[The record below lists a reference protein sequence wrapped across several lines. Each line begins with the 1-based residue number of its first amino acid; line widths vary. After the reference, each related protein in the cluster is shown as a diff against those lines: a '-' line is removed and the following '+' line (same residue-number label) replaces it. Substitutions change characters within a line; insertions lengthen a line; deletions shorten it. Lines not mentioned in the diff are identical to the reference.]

1 MARPQLRLQVVQ
13 AAFGVALLI
22 LLARAGQVQLLQG
35 SRHAATARS
44 QRTERVE
51 LAAQRGTIYDR
62 NGTPLALTQRV
73 YRVGVAPNEL
83 RDADHVARL
92 LTEELGVPRGV
103 VRRELSEPWAYFHG
117 PFTAVQVQRLLHVR
131 GVYPEAE
138 LVRFYPDPDLAR
150 AVIGRPAAEGRPA
163 SGLERILDSVLDGT
177 PGSAVVL
184 RDRLGNTIE
193 SPSGLGAFPVAGHDV
208 ELTIDAELQ
217 QIVEGAL
224 AEGVELYDAAGGDV
238 VVLNPR
244 TGEVLAVAS
253 VDASGRSA
261 TSAFTSVFEPGST
274 AKLFAAAALLRHG
287 LVEDSDSVWAEQG
300 EYRVGSR
307 TIRDEHP
314 NGWLTLTEVIEQS
327 SNIGIA
333 KFSMRLTPEWQ
344 FEQLRGFGLGSPTGV
359 GFPAESPGILRA
371 PYRWSGTTPASLAM
385 GYEVALTALQLAQ
398 AYGAIANDGVMLQPA
413 LVREIR
419 AADDRIIYRHAPIPV
434 RRVVSPQVAAEL
446 RAMLHGVVYRGGTGE
461 TAALTSY
468 ELAGKTG
475 TARRA
480 GPGGYIPGSYTASFA
495 SLFPADDPQLV
506 MVVKLDDPKGVYARV
521 TAAPITRHVVEQLL
535 AAQSAALDRTRL
547 TRPQAPA
554 STDAAI
560 AAGTV
565 PYVVEWPV
573 IERADSSV
581 PRPVPDVTGRSLRDA
596 ARVLHRAGLR
606 VRVDG
611 WGGVYSRDPE
621 PGTTVAPGTVVTVRA
636 VERSSR

>member
-1 MARPQLRLQVVQ
+1 MTRPQLRLHVVQ

-51 LAAQRGTIYDR
+51 LAARRGTIYDR

-83 RDADHVARL
+83 RDANQVAQL
-92 LTEELGVPRGV
+92 LTETLGVPRGV

-138 LVRFYPDPDLAR
+138 LVRFYPDPDLAL

-163 SGLERILDSVLDGT
+163 SGLERILDPVLNGT

-184 RDRLGNTIE
+184 HDRLGNTIE

-217 QIVEGAL
+217 EIVEGAL
-224 AEGVELYDAAGGDV
+224 TEGVEQYDAAGGDV
-238 VVLNPR
+238 VVLNPK

-253 VDASGRSA
+253 VDASGRSS

-287 LVEDSDSVWAEQG
+287 LVEDLDSVWAEQG

-333 KFSMRLTPEWQ
+333 KFSLRLTPEWQ

-359 GFPAESPGILRA
+359 GFPAESPGILKA
-371 PYRWSGTTPASLAM
+371 PHRWSGTTPASLAM
-385 GYEVALTALQLAQ
+385 GYEVAVTALQLAQ
-398 AYGAIANDGVMLQPA
+398 AYGAIANDGVMLQSA

-419 AADDRIIYRHAPIPV
+419 AADDRIIYRHVPIPV

-480 GPGGYIPGSYTASFA
+480 GPGGYIPDSYTASFA

-547 TRPQAPA
+547 TRPQPPA

-581 PRPVPDVTGRSLRDA
+581 PRAVPDVTGRSLRDA
-596 ARVLHRAGLR
+596 ARVLHQAGLR

-611 WGGVYSRDPE
+611 WGVVHSLDPE
-621 PGTTVAPGTVVTVRA
+621 PGTTVAPGTVITVRA
-636 VERSSR
+636 VERRSR

>member
-1 MARPQLRLQVVQ
+1 VARPQLRLQVVQ

-73 YRVGVAPNEL
+73 YRVV
-83 RDADHVARL
+83 
-92 LTEELGVPRGV
+92 
-103 VRRELSEPWAYFHG
+103 SEPWAYFHG

-163 SGLERILDSVLDGT
+163 SGLERILESVLDGT

-193 SPSGLGAFPVAGHDV
+193 SPSGLGAFPVAGYDV

-217 QIVEGAL
+217 EIVEGAL
-224 AEGVELYDAAGGDV
+224 ADGVEQYDAAGGDV

-333 KFSMRLTPEWQ
+333 KFSLRLTPEWQ
-344 FEQLRGFGLGSPTGV
+344 FEQLREFGLGSPTGV

-398 AYGAIANDGVMLQPA
+398 AYGAIANDGVMLRGRRHRSTATSLPA
-413 LVREIR
+413 R
-419 AADDRIIYRHAPIPV
+419 PV
-434 RRVVSPQVAAEL
+434 RRGEPA
-446 RAMLHGVVYRGGTGE
+446 RAV
-461 TAALTSY
+461 TS
-468 ELAGKTG
+468 
-475 TARRA
+475 
-480 GPGGYIPGSYTASFA
+480 
-495 SLFPADDPQLV
+495 
-506 MVVKLDDPKGVYARV
+506 
-521 TAAPITRHVVEQLL
+521 
-535 AAQSAALDRTRL
+535 RTP
-547 TRPQAPA
+547 TPPA
-554 STDAAI
+554 S
-560 AAGTV
+560 
-565 PYVVEWPV
+565 
-573 IERADSSV
+573 RRCF
-581 PRPVPDVTGRSLRDA
+581 RPTI
-596 ARVLHRAGLR
+596 
-606 VRVDG
+606 
-611 WGGVYSRDPE
+611 
-621 PGTTVAPGTVVTVRA
+621 
-636 VERSSR
+636 RSSSWS

>member
-1 MARPQLRLQVVQ
+1 
-13 AAFGVALLI
+13 
-22 LLARAGQVQLLQG
+22 
-35 SRHAATARS
+35 
-44 QRTERVE
+44 
-51 LAAQRGTIYDR
+51 
-62 NGTPLALTQRV
+62 
-73 YRVGVAPNEL
+73 
-83 RDADHVARL
+83 
-92 LTEELGVPRGV
+92 
-103 VRRELSEPWAYFHG
+103 
-117 PFTAVQVQRLLHVR
+117 
-131 GVYPEAE
+131 
-138 LVRFYPDPDLAR
+138 
-150 AVIGRPAAEGRPA
+150 
-163 SGLERILDSVLDGT
+163 
-177 PGSAVVL
+177 
-184 RDRLGNTIE
+184 
-193 SPSGLGAFPVAGHDV
+193 
-208 ELTIDAELQ
+208 
-217 QIVEGAL
+217 
-224 AEGVELYDAAGGDV
+224 
-238 VVLNPR
+238 
-244 TGEVLAVAS
+244 
-253 VDASGRSA
+253 
-261 TSAFTSVFEPGST
+261 
-274 AKLFAAAALLRHG
+274 
-287 LVEDSDSVWAEQG
+287 
-300 EYRVGSR
+300 
-307 TIRDEHP
+307 
-314 NGWLTLTEVIEQS
+314 
-327 SNIGIA
+327 
-333 KFSMRLTPEWQ
+333 
-344 FEQLRGFGLGSPTGV
+344 
-359 GFPAESPGILRA
+359 
-371 PYRWSGTTPASLAM
+371 M

-434 RRVVSPQVAAEL
+434 RRVVSSEVAAKL
-446 RAMLHGVVYRGGTGE
+446 RAMLHGVVYRGGTGA

-596 ARVLHRAGLR
+596 ARVLHRAGLH

-611 WGGVYSRDPE
+611 WGVVYSLDPE